1 MALNFGLDTYQI
13 KVGIVQVNIKS
24 GRKMS
29 DVRLLF
35 HALLLQVV
43 KLVACQAKSTTNIQ
57 AIYLF
62 PYSSNSMMKWYG
74 VIIVLTSYM
83 GRLLHCMQAIM
94 HVAVF
99 LM

>member
-1 MALNFGLDTYQI
+1 MTLVLDFSMQQIDNHAIGLLKILHPVTKI
-13 KVGIVQVNIKS
+13 PTSVSKEI
-24 GRKMS
+24 
-29 DVRLLF
+29 
-35 HALLLQVV
+35 QVV

-62 PYSSNSMMKWYG
+62 PYSSNSMMEWYG
-74 VIIVLTSYM
+74 VIIVLTSYV
-83 GRLLHCMQAIM
+83 GRLLHHMQAIM

>member
-1 MALNFGLDTYQI
+1 MQQI
-13 KVGIVQVNIKS
+13 DNYAI
-24 GRKMS
+24 
-29 DVRLLF
+29 DLLKIL
-35 HALLLQVV
+35 HLITKIPTSVSKEIQVV

-62 PYSSNSMMKWYG
+62 PYSSNSMTEWYG

-83 GRLLHCMQAIM
+83 GRLLHCMQ
-94 HVAVF
+94 HVAMF